1 MNREASN
8 PVDRKEFWEA
18 VNKERIFRRGQEK
31 GSYTGKKK
39 ESQLVVTRLLSFRE
53 WKGDYPTI
61 NSTDWVSLDWLV
73 QDSISEITETLINFS
88 LGLVMWGLA

>member
-39 ESQLVVTRLLSFRE
+39 KVNWLLQDYFPLGNGKEITQLLIALIGWVL
-53 WKGDYPTI
+53 
-61 NSTDWVSLDWLV
+61 TDWFKIPFLKQLK
-73 QDSISEITETLINFS
+73 L
-88 LGLVMWGLA
+88 